1 LKNTLLFSLIL
12 ITFISIISCSSS
24 NDKPVPPKASL
35 TNTRWVL
42 RVLNDKK
49 IFTPEGGKEIF
60 LTLNKDG
67 NKANGTGGC
76 NNFFST
82 FTENGS
88 SLKFGPV
95 ASTEMF
101 CQDKM
106 DTESAFFKAL
116 GNTRTFKISGDNLFL
131 SDSVKTVV
139 AKLEAVYLN

>member
-1 LKNTLLFSLIL
+1 MKNVILICLIL
-12 ITFISIISCSSS
+12 ITSVIILSCSSS
-24 NDKPVPPKASL
+24 DEKPMPPKASL

-82 FTENGS
+82 FTLNGS

-106 DTESAFFKAL
+106 ETESAFFKAL
-116 GNTRTFKISGDNLFL
+116 EKTRTYKISGDNLFL
-131 SDSVKTVV
+131 SDSAKTVV
-139 AKLEAVYLN
+139 AKFEVVYMN